1 MARTLQEIYD
11 EIGQQ
16 TGTTFQASTSQ
27 IAPESERLRTA
38 AQGFTFGFSDE
49 IEGFVR
55 SILPGGREYEV
66 ERDELRKRLAEYKRA
81 NPYEALTA
89 ETAGALATMFIPGLN
104 VARGVQAAKAG
115 AQSLGRVG
123 AVGAGEGLAYG
134 VGSSEAEDLKGM
146 ALDGASGMVT
156 GAFVPTAL
164 TAGVRGLGSIGSA
177 FSNFIQ
183 EKMGVKANDAV
194 QQYLQGLA
202 DQAGKSKEEI
212 IADLAADKVIT
223 DNATVNAALK
233 SFILEGG
240 KPANDLLAFIKDRRG
255 RLEAEG
261 ESALRGQLAPGM
273 SDNVL
278 DQHMDM
284 TEALRKA
291 EGNQYNQI
299 YAANPTVSK
308 SVADALQQALQRYDV
323 VRNELG
329 QIYQAKNI
337 VPLFKVGDDGAVELV
352 RTPSLEDADIAYQI
366 LRDETG
372 NLYREGRGT
381 RAGVMKEYRDSLKQQ
396 LDTEFADLREARAN
410 YSLAQK
416 SAESFDDGY
425 AAINKDVDA
434 TARKMRKLS
443 EIELASFRAGVFAGL
458 RNQIRR
464 SKGGKFRDLA
474 EERTQVGDLLRL
486 VAPEESIDDLVRQL
500 ETTAEARATA
510 LAMPPRAGSQTQ
522 PLQRAQQRQAQRQQT
537 AQEVVEG
544 VTLGAG
550 PAMLSRVLRQTVD
563 RITQPKELTEAQRQ
577 QIVDVIISQDPQMLE
592 RAFTNR
598 TSFDELVQ
606 VIDSMANRFAPAA
619 RTAATQQ
626 GVGLLGSL

>member
-66 ERDELRKRLAEYKRA
+66 ERDELRKRLADYKRA

-164 TAGVRGLGSIGSA
+164 TAGFRGIGSVGRA
-177 FSNFIQ
+177 FSDFIQ

-273 SDNVL
+273 GDNVL
-278 DQHMDM
+278 NEFADM
-284 TEALRKA
+284 TDALKRS
-291 EGNQYNQI
+291 EGSQYTEI
-299 YAANPTVSK
+299 FAAHPTVPK
-308 SVADALQQALQRYDV
+308 PIANAVQQALQRYGA
-323 VRNELG
+323 VREELG
-329 QIYQAKNI
+329 ALYQARNV

-352 RTPSLEDADIAYQI
+352 RTPSLEDADIVYRI
-366 LRDETG
+366 LRDETSK
-372 NLYREGRGT
+372 LYRDGSGT

-396 LDTEFADLREARAN
+396 LDTEFADLGEARAN

-416 SAESFDDGY
+416 SAERFDDGY
-425 AAINKDVDA
+425 SAINKDVDA
-434 TARKMRKLS
+434 TARMMRGMS
-443 EIELASFRAGVFAGL
+443 ETELASFRAGVFAGL
-458 RNQIRR
+458 RNRIRR
-464 SKGGKFRDLA
+464 SKGGTFRDLA

-510 LAMPPRAGSQTQ
+510 LAMPQRAGSQTQ

>member
-1 MARTLQEIYD
+1 
-11 EIGQQ
+11 
-16 TGTTFQASTSQ
+16 
-27 IAPESERLRTA
+27 
-38 AQGFTFGFSDE
+38 
-49 IEGFVR
+49 
-55 SILPGGREYEV
+55 
-66 ERDELRKRLAEYKRA
+66 
-81 NPYEALTA
+81 
-89 ETAGALATMFIPGLN
+89 
-104 VARGVQAAKAG
+104 
-115 AQSLGRVG
+115 
-123 AVGAGEGLAYG
+123 
-134 VGSSEAEDLKGM
+134 
-146 ALDGASGMVT
+146 
-156 GAFVPTAL
+156 
-164 TAGVRGLGSIGSA
+164 
-177 FSNFIQ
+177 
-183 EKMGVKANDAV
+183 VKANDAV
-194 QQYLQGLA
+194 QQYLKGLA

-434 TARKMRKLS
+434 TARMMRKLS

>member
-164 TAGVRGLGSIGSA
+164 TAGFRGIGSVGRA
-177 FSNFIQ
+177 FSDFIQ

-434 TARKMRKLS
+434 TARMMRKLS

-563 RITQPKELTEAQRQ
+563 RLTRPKELTEAQRQ

>member
-164 TAGVRGLGSIGSA
+164 TAGFRGIGSVGRA
-177 FSNFIQ
+177 FSDFIQ

-563 RITQPKELTEAQRQ
+563 RLTRPKELTEAQRQ

>member
-164 TAGVRGLGSIGSA
+164 TAGFRGIGSVGRA
-177 FSNFIQ
+177 FSDFIQ

-194 QQYLQGLA
+194 QQYLKGLA

-284 TEALRKA
+284 TEALRKV

-308 SVADALQQALQRYDV
+308 SVADALQQALQRYNV

-329 QIYQAKNI
+329 KIYQAKNI

-366 LRDETG
+366 LREETG
-372 NLYREGRGT
+372 NLYRKGRGT
-381 RAGVMKEYRDSLKQQ
+381 RAEVMKEYRDSLKQQ

-434 TARKMRKLS
+434 TARMMRKLS

-474 EERTQVGDLLRL
+474 EEKTQVGDLLRL

>member
-164 TAGVRGLGSIGSA
+164 TAGFRGIGSVGRA
-177 FSNFIQ
+177 FSDFIQ

-194 QQYLQGLA
+194 QQYLKGLA

-434 TARKMRKLS
+434 TARMMRKLS

>member
-164 TAGVRGLGSIGSA
+164 TAGFRGIGSVGRA
-177 FSNFIQ
+177 FSDFIQ

-240 KPANDLLAFIKDRRG
+240 KPANDLLAFIKNRRG

-434 TARKMRKLS
+434 TARMMRKLS

-563 RITQPKELTEAQRQ
+563 RLTRPKELTEAQRQ

>member
-164 TAGVRGLGSIGSA
+164 TAGFRGIGSVGRA
-177 FSNFIQ
+177 FSDFIQ

-381 RAGVMKEYRDSLKQQ
+381 RAGVMKEYRNSLKQQ

-563 RITQPKELTEAQRQ
+563 RLTRPKELTEAQRQ

>member
-16 TGTTFQASTSQ
+16 AGTTFQASTSQ

-89 ETAGALATMFIPGLN
+89 ETAGAIATMFIPGLN
-104 VARGVQAAKAG
+104 VARGVQAAKTG

-123 AVGAGEGLAYG
+123 VVGAAEGTAYG
-134 VGSSEAEDLKGM
+134 VGASEAEDLKGM

-563 RITQPKELTEAQRQ
+563 RLTRPKELTEAQRQ